1 MQFFDRV
8 EAQSSFPNT
17 IRIINL
23 IVYILIIIH
32 WNACFFILL
41 SAWIGFGSDVFV
53 YYSIDPVLYP
63 VNATFS
69 RMYLYAFFWSTLA
82 MTTIADLPL
91 PITDAEY
98 AFIIVD
104 FMLGVFIFA
113 TIVGKVGSASCRAL
127 FREISYLKTLGI
139 LTVHRSPSIHL
150 FRHFCYRMYRLGTMH
165 SVADRK
171 TDRRQ
176 YYANSRLYC
185 LQYTIG

>member
-1 MQFFDRV
+1 LPLFRLNWNNCAQFCDRV

-41 SAWIGFGSDVFV
+41 SAWIGFGADEFV

-63 VNATFS
+63 VNASFS

-113 TIVGKVGSASCRAL
+113 TIVGKVRLS
-127 FREISYLKTLGI
+127 
-139 LTVHRSPSIHL
+139 VHRHVEIV
-150 FRHFCYRMYRLGTMH
+150 FER
-165 SVADRK
+165 
-171 TDRRQ
+171 
-176 YYANSRLYC
+176 N
-185 LQYTIG
+185 

>member
-1 MQFFDRV
+1 MTSRTVYFKSGFVRTQFFDRV

-32 WNACFFILL
+32 WNACFFIVL
-41 SAWIGFGSDVFV
+41 SAWIGFGSDEFV
-53 YYSIDPVLYP
+53 YYSIDPVRYP

-113 TIVGKVGSASCRAL
+113 TIVGKVCRPL
-127 FREISYLKTLGI
+127 RCEERCVLVNFEKLLRELQITNIS
-139 LTVHRSPSIHL
+139 S
-150 FRHFCYRMYRLGTMH
+150 TMC
-165 SVADRK
+165 
-171 TDRRQ
+171 T
-176 YYANSRLYC
+176 N
-185 LQYTIG
+185 

>member
-1 MQFFDRV
+1 VQFFDRV

-41 SAWIGFGSDVFV
+41 SAWIGFGSDEFV
-53 YYSIDPVLYP
+53 YYSIDSVLYP
-63 VNATFS
+63 INATFS

-113 TIVGKVGSASCRAL
+113 TIVGKVRLSMRRHVERFLSEYASAAHMPSCAVCHVRVL
-127 FREISYLKTLGI
+127 CRNG
-139 LTVHRSPSIHL
+139 
-150 FRHFCYRMYRLGTMH
+150 
-165 SVADRK
+165 
-171 TDRRQ
+171 
-176 YYANSRLYC
+176 
-185 LQYTIG
+185 